1 MNNNHLNPEYTPKV
15 TPDRE
20 GRMAQ
25 DITRTTLHVLFI
37 GILISAVAWIIR
49 PFITSMI
56 WAGMI
61 VVTTWPI
68 LLALQARL
76 KNKRWVAVAIMTT
89 ALLLVVVVPVMLAIV
104 AIIKGADDAYTWIK
118 SLSTFTVPPLPGWLV
133 SLPLAGPKLAEHWQ
147 RLAVTGG
154 MDEVYTYFAPYAR
167 QTLSWFVAQAGS
179 VGMVV
184 VQFFLTV
191 IIAAILYAKGET
203 TSVGIVSFARRLAGE
218 QGEAIMVLAEKAIRG
233 VALGVVVTAIIQA
246 TVGGIGL
253 AIAGVPAAAL
263 LTAVTFMLCLAQVG
277 PTLVLVPALVWVFW
291 KDGILWGSIL
301 LVFVVLATTLDNVIR
316 PVLIRKGAD
325 LPLVMIFAGVI
336 GGLIAF
342 GIVGLFIGP
351 VVLAVAHTLL
361 KAWIL
366 GGAQTETFRNGEK
379 TGDVEREGETQ

>member
-1 MNNNHLNPEYTPKV
+1 MSNSDVSPDNTPKIA
-15 TPDRE
+15 PDQE
-20 GRMAQ
+20 GRVAQ
-25 DITRTTLHVLFI
+25 DVTRTTLHVLFI

-49 PFITSMI
+49 PFVTSMI

-61 VVTTWPI
+61 VVTTWP
-68 LLALQARL
+68 LLLVLQARL

-89 ALLLVVVVPVMLAIV
+89 ALLLVVVVPIMLAIV
-104 AIIKGADDAYTWIK
+104 AIIKGADDAYAWVK
-118 SLSTFTVPPLPGWLV
+118 SLSTFTVPAPPEWVVSVPLV
-133 SLPLAGPKLAEHWQ
+133 GPKLADRWKQ
-147 RLAVTGG
+147 LTVTSL
-154 MDEVYTYFAPYAR
+154 DEVYTYFAPYAR
-167 QTLSWFVAQAGS
+167 QTLSWFVSQAGS

-184 VQFFLTV
+184 LQFFLTV

-203 TSVGIVSFARRLAGE
+203 ASAGIASFARRLGGE
-218 QGEAIMVLAEKAIRG
+218 RGEAVMLLAEKAIRG

-253 AIAGVPAAAL
+253 VIAKVPAAAL
-263 LTAVTFMLCLAQVG
+263 LTAVTFMLCLAQMG
-277 PTLVLVPALVWVFW
+277 PALVLVPVLIWVYW

-301 LVFVVLATTLDNVIR
+301 LVFVVLAMTLDNFLR

-325 LPLVMIFAGVI
+325 LPLIMIFAGVI

-361 KAWIL
+361 KAWIS
-366 GGAQTETFRNGEK
+366 GDAEK
-379 TGDVEREGETQ
+379 